1 MNVHERMN
9 SIHVLFIHLNMRRIP
24 NFVLLR
30 AFEAAARLESFTLA
44 AKELNLTQSA
54 ISHQVKEL
62 EDFFGK
68 KLFTRLN
75 RRVEPNLEGRRL
87 MENLSRVFDV
97 IEASCNEVALG
108 PEAQVLALHCAPTF
122 ANNWLGPRLPDFI
135 SQHPNITIRMTT
147 DAESADLLQV
157 KEIDFG
163 ISYGTPPKRTG
174 IISKALGEERIT
186 PMCSPKLIN
195 KRKSI
200 RDQLPNLPLID
211 SKLSRIMWPNWFNL
225 NGLRL
230 PNTPRSS
237 FDRAA
242 LVIAAAVDGL
252 GVALE
257 STRLAEK
264 ELASGKLIDLAKK
277 DFLPIKQETHFAY
290 YRTNEQ
296 QLEKVKAFK
305 SWLYYQVGITE

>member
-1 MNVHERMN
+1 MNK
-9 SIHVLFIHLNMRRIP
+9 IHVFTVYLNMRRIP

-62 EDFFGK
+62 EEFFSK
-68 KLFTRLN
+68 KLFVRRN
-75 RRVEPNLEGRRL
+75 RRVEPTHEGRRL

-97 IEASCNEVALG
+97 IEASCNEVALA

-122 ANNWLGPRLPDFI
+122 AINWLGPRLPDFVT
-135 SQHPNITIRMTT
+135 QYPNITIRVTT

-163 ISYGTPPKRTG
+163 ISYGPPPKRSG
-174 IISKALGEERIT
+174 VISKALGSERIT
-186 PMCSPKLIN
+186 PMCSPRLIN
-195 KRKSI
+195 KNKVI
-200 RDQLPNLPLID
+200 RDQLPTLPLID
-211 SKLSRIMWPNWFNL
+211 SKLGRIMWPNWFAL
-225 NGLRL
+225 NGLKL
-230 PNTPRSS
+230 PTKPRTS

-264 ELASGKLIDLAKK
+264 ELANGSLIDLAKK
-277 DFLPIKQETHFAY
+277 DFLPIEQETHFAY
-290 YRTNEQ
+290 YRANEKE
-296 QLEKVKAFK
+296 LEKIKVFK
-305 SWLYYQVGITE
+305 DWLYRQVDISD